1 MSCSFFALGV
11 GEVLESLRAQVEG
24 EEVAGRALAPIDR
37 RVMHGGPVPVS
48 VGGVEVKIPETL
60 QMREGIVDEQSG
72 DVAAGLLAERQTSF
86 AFERLEK
93 WPRSGHG
100 DHCAPIC

>member
-1 MSCSFFALGV
+1 M

-60 QMREGIVDEQSG
+60 QMREGIVASSR
-72 DVAAGLLAERQTSF
+72 ATWLLACWQSARRRLLLSVSKNGRARDTATTARQF
-86 AFERLEK
+86 AEGKRG
-93 WPRSGHG
+93 R
-100 DHCAPIC
+100 